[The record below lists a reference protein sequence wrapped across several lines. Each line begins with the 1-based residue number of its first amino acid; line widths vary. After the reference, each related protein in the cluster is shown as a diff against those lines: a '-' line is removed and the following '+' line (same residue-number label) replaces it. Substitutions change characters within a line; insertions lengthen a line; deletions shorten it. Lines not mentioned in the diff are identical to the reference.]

1 MSFPEHAYNKIRDAI
16 LRCAP
21 EVTADVYAIS
31 FFIEDL
37 EDDPRRPTLILSY
50 NTNTYWH
57 KSIAHASNADEAKW
71 NFAFWPQT
79 CEAFIGNTEDAVPR
93 EEWINSLGL
102 WYSDQDEQEDFE
114 HTLDLGDEITRKFLA
129 LAGGIAKRLHDEGL
143 ILQKFNRAIPILIHE
158 LEYYLEI
165 AQQTECANPVGLTKE
180 FSNWI
185 ESLYQ

>member
-1 MSFPEHAYNKIRDAI
+1 MPFPEYIYTKIKDAI

-21 EVTADVYAIS
+21 EVAADVYAIS

-79 CEAFIGNTEDAVPR
+79 CEAFVGNMEDSTSR
-93 EEWINSLGL
+93 EEWIKSLGL
-102 WYSDQDEQEDFE
+102 WYSDQDEQDDFE
-114 HTLDLGDEITRKFLA
+114 RTLDLGDEITRKFLA
-129 LAGGIAKRLHDEGL
+129 LAGCIAKRLHDEGI
-143 ILQKFNRAIPILIHE
+143 ILQKFIGAIPILIHE

-165 AQQTECANPVGLTKE
+165 AQQTERANPTGYAKE

-185 ESLYQ
+185 DSLYK